1 MRSDLAL
8 VRHVNTV
15 AKRKGLHQGGGE
27 KLLAC
32 KWDEFKVT
40 DEDLTRSPALK
51 SLVDLKFV
59 DNNNNNNNSNSGT
72 TATTDATTGNS
83 TSAVTSRASASA
95 ISVPDRAESF
105 TSTTSTSNTNRD
117 VDRDILDAPLFLPV
131 APMAMVVPAGTHHSQ
146 Q

>member
-59 DNNNNNNNSNSGT
+59 DNSNNSNNNNSGT
-72 TATTDATTGNS
+72 TATTDAT
-83 TSAVTSRASASA
+83 VTSSANASA

-105 TSTTSTSNTNRD
+105 TSTTTTNTNRD
-117 VDRDILDAPLFLPV
+117 VDRDILDAPLFLPI
-131 APMAMVVPAGTHHSQ
+131 APMAMVIPAGAQLSQ
-146 Q
+146 H